1 MKGTIEV
8 SIVLPCLN
16 EAETIAICIRKARQ
30 SLDEMKISGEIVIG
44 DNGSTD
50 GSQGIAESLGA
61 RLSIFSLMRQI
72 VL

>member
-50 GSQGIAESLGA
+50 GFQGIAESLGA